1 MQMMP
6 RNQLIFDKVV
16 VRYIYIYIYIYIFFF
31 LQKKDVLPQT
41 IKRKKLTFIII
52 KLLKFTAPK
61 TLYSLI

>member
-16 VRYIYIYIYIYIFFF
+16 VRYIYIYIFFFF